1 MNIDPREFGV
11 LEANVAQLQRE
22 VRELST
28 KVDALL
34 ALAERGRGAW
44 WTVTLMAGALS
55 SALTL
60 ALKYL
65 IDR

>member
-22 VRELST
+22 VRELSA

-44 WTVTLMAGALS
+44 WMVTLMAGALG
-55 SALTL
+55 SAVTL
-60 ALKYL
+60 AFKYL
-65 IDR
+65 IGR

>member
-1 MNIDPREFGV
+1 MNIDPREFGA

-22 VRELST
+22 VRELSV

-34 ALAERGRGAW
+34 TLAERGRGAW
-44 WTVTLMAGALS
+44 WTVTLMVGALS